1 MLEDIKFQSYC
12 WSLGTTSFRVK
23 DLNFKIERQLQ
34 ILKELWN
41 ENPEINWNGND
52 SIQEEYYNKML
63 QKEYIT
69 GEANNKPKDARQKT
83 SGLVQIGVIDD
94 NRHITEIGEKII
106 DIVEQ
111 ENFKSNNIFNINK
124 DSYLYLK
131 QLLKLQITDNGINV
145 KPFAVLLYFLSELGY
160 LSKDEFTYIL
170 PLCTSKEYTDIMLEN
185 IKLYRNNKKTIEEII
200 QDKMENMSNYKAAID
215 FIKEN
220 GVNSIE
226 EFYLID
232 MGRKGTKYVKP
243 MYKFYN
249 ELYEISQRNFDE
261 EALDTIIKFIKK
273 QTKKNSKVAKYW
285 KEYLRYSSK
294 MLTEE
299 YLEDIK
305 EIPLFNFKNKTEYT
319 IEFFKVMHTAKWK
332 ATLEDYADLNK
343 RYISLSDIV
352 IFEDDKIELDV
363 FPKYFFLNIS
373 KEIVNTEILDKDI
386 YNDFISTDIE
396 LNKIYECLNV
406 NVDEILHQIQADYPD
421 RVVNKD
427 SIKTFIEDEKLRRF
441 NELIDNKFNENQLV
455 QLFTYIEN
463 NDRNAIDEYVDWNSD
478 VPTIFEYILGITWY
492 RFSNRSGNI
501 LEYMKLSLDANL
513 LPKTHAAGGTADIVY
528 EYNKTNDYPEHKVL
542 LEATL
547 TESTSQRKSEME
559 PVSRHL
565 MREIQE
571 NDNDD
576 TYAVFVAN
584 ILQEEVLSDFRS
596 RKNYQFRGKNSV
608 KSGLKIISLSIGDI
622 IKLINIKIQYS
633 KLYKIFDEAY
643 KDTNINDLEWYEKL
657 VKNKINN
664 LDCTSNLLIFYV
676 FYAKIY

>member
-63 QKEYIT
+63 QKEFIT
-69 GEANNKPKDARQKT
+69 GEANNKSKDARQKT

-94 NRHITEIGEKII
+94 NRHISDIGQKIV
-106 DIVEQ
+106 DIVEK
-111 ENFKSNNIFNINK
+111 EDFKGDNIFNINK
-124 DSYLYLK
+124 DSYIYLK
-131 QLLKLQITDNGINV
+131 QLLKLQVTDNGINV
-145 KPFAVLLYFLSELGY
+145 KPFAVLLYFLAELKY

-170 PLCTSKEYTDIMLEN
+170 PLATNREYTDLMLEN
-185 IKLYRNNKKTIEEII
+185 IRIFRDNKKTIEDII
-200 QDKMENMSNYKAAID
+200 QDKMNNMLNYKSAIQ

-220 GVNSIE
+220 GIKDIE
-226 EFYLID
+226 EFSIID
-232 MGRKGTKYVKP
+232 MGRKGTKYVEP
-243 MYKFYN
+243 MYKFFN
-249 ELYEISQRNFDE
+249 NLYEISQREFDE
-261 EALDTIIKFIKK
+261 EALDTIMAFIKE

-285 KEYLRYSSK
+285 KDYLRYSPR

-299 YLEDIK
+299 YLEEIK
-305 EIPLFNFKNKTEYT
+305 EIPLFNFNDKKEYA

-343 RYISLSDIV
+343 RYISLADIV
-352 IFEDDKIELDV
+352 IFDDDKIELDV

-373 KEIVNTEILDKDI
+373 KEIVNTPILSKEE
-386 YNDFISTDIE
+386 YNNFILEDIE
-396 LNKIYECLNV
+396 FNKIYNCLDI
-406 NVDEILHQIQADYPD
+406 NVDDVIIQIQADYPD
-421 RVVNKD
+421 KVVSKD

-441 NELIDNKFNENQLV
+441 NELIDTKFSENQLIK
-455 QLFTYIEN
+455 LFNDIER
-463 NDRNAIDEYVDWNSD
+463 NDRNAINEYADWNSD
-478 VPTIFEYILGITWY
+478 IPTIFEYILGITWY

-528 EYNKTNDYPEHKVL
+528 EYNRNEEYPEHKVL

-547 TESTSQRKSEME
+547 TESTSQRKNEME

-571 NDNDD
+571 DDNDD

-608 KSGLKIISLSIGDI
+608 KTGLKIISLSIQDI
-622 IKLINIKIQYS
+622 IKLINVKVQYS
-633 KLYKIFDEAY
+633 KLYGIFETAY
-643 KDTNINDLEWYEKL
+643 KDTEINDLEWYEKL
-657 VKNKINN
+657 IKNKVNN
-664 LDCTSNLLIFYV
+664 L
-676 FYAKIY
+676 

>member
-12 WSLGTTSFRVK
+12 WSLGTTSFRVNN
-23 DLNFKIERQLQ
+23 LNFKIERQLQ

-41 ENPEINWNGND
+41 ENQNVRWNGNN

-63 QKEYIT
+63 QKNFIT

-111 ENFKSNNIFNINK
+111 ENFKSDNIFNINK

-160 LSKDEFTYIL
+160 LTKDEFTYIL
-170 PLCTSKEYTDIMLEN
+170 PLCTNREYIDIMLEN
-185 IKLYRNNKKTIEEII
+185 IKKYRNNQKTIEDII
-200 QDKMENMSNYKAAID
+200 QNKMENMSNYKAAID
-215 FIKEN
+215 FIKGN
-220 GVNSIE
+220 GVNSID
-226 EFYLID
+226 EFSIID
-232 MGRKGTKYVKP
+232 MGRKGTKYVEP
-243 MYKFYN
+243 MYNFF
-249 ELYEISQRNFDE
+249 EALYRISKKDFDE
-261 EALDTIIKFIKK
+261 EACDTIINFIKE

-285 KEYLRYSSK
+285 KDYLRYSSK

-373 KEIVNTEILDKDI
+373 KEIVNTEILDKDK
-386 YNDFISTDIE
+386 YNNFISTDIE

-406 NVDEILHQIQADYPD
+406 NVDEIIYQIQADYPD

-463 NDRNAIDEYVDWNSD
+463 NDRSAINEYVDWNSD

-547 TESTSQRKSEME
+547 TESTSQRKNEME

-608 KSGLKIISLSIGDI
+608 KSGLKIISLSIRDI

-657 VKNKINN
+657 LKNKINN
-664 LDCTSNLLIFYV
+664 L
-676 FYAKIY
+676 

>member
-63 QKEYIT
+63 QKEFIT
-69 GEANNKPKDARQKT
+69 GEANNKSKDARQKT

-94 NRHITEIGEKII
+94 NRHISDIGQKIV
-106 DIVEQ
+106 DIVEK
-111 ENFKSNNIFNINK
+111 EDFKGDNIFNINK
-124 DSYLYLK
+124 DSYIYLK
-131 QLLKLQITDNGINV
+131 QLLKLQVTDNGINV
-145 KPFAVLLYFLSELGY
+145 KPFAVLLYFLAELKY

-170 PLCTSKEYTDIMLEN
+170 PLATNREYTDLMLEN
-185 IKLYRNNKKTIEEII
+185 IRMFRDNNKTIEDII
-200 QDKMENMSNYKAAID
+200 QDKMNNMLNYKSAIQ

-220 GVNSIE
+220 GINDIE
-226 EFYLID
+226 EFYIID
-232 MGRKGTKYVKP
+232 MGRKGTKYVEP
-243 MYKFYN
+243 MYKFFN
-249 ELYEISQRNFDE
+249 DLYEISQREFDE
-261 EALDTIIKFIKK
+261 EALDTIMAFIKE

-285 KEYLRYSSK
+285 KDYFRYSPR

-299 YLEDIK
+299 YLEEIK
-305 EIPLFNFKNKTEYT
+305 EIPLFNFKDKKEYT
-319 IEFFKVMHTAKWK
+319 VEFFKVMHTAKWK

-352 IFEDDKIELDV
+352 IFDDDKIELDV
-363 FPKYFFLNIS
+363 FPKYFFLNIAR
-373 KEIVNTEILDKDI
+373 EIVNTPILSKEEYNNFILKDI
-386 YNDFISTDIE
+386 EF
-396 LNKIYECLNV
+396 NKIYNSLDI
-406 NVDEILHQIQADYPD
+406 NVDDVIIQIQADYPD
-421 RVVNKD
+421 KVVSKD

-441 NELIDNKFNENQLV
+441 NELIDTKFSEKQLIK
-455 QLFTYIEN
+455 LFNDIER
-463 NDRNAIDEYVDWNSD
+463 NDRNAINEYADWNSD
-478 VPTIFEYILGITWY
+478 IPTIFEYILGITWY

-528 EYNKTNDYPEHKVL
+528 EYNRNEEYPEHKVL

-547 TESTSQRKSEME
+547 TESTSQRKNEME

-608 KSGLKIISLSIGDI
+608 KTGLKIISLSIQDI
-622 IKLINIKIQYS
+622 IKLINVKVQYS
-633 KLYKIFDEAY
+633 KLYGIFETAY
-643 KDTNINDLEWYEKL
+643 KDTEVNDLEWYEKL
-657 VKNKINN
+657 IKNKVNN
-664 LDCTSNLLIFYV
+664 L
-676 FYAKIY
+676 

>member
-63 QKEYIT
+63 QKEFIT
-69 GEANNKPKDARQKT
+69 GEANNKSKDARQKT

-94 NRHITEIGEKII
+94 NRHISDIGQKIV
-106 DIVEQ
+106 DIVEK
-111 ENFKSNNIFNINK
+111 EDFKGDNIFNINK
-124 DSYLYLK
+124 DSYIYLK
-131 QLLKLQITDNGINV
+131 QLLKLQVTDNGINV
-145 KPFAVLLYFLSELGY
+145 KPFAVLLYFLAELKY
-160 LSKDEFTYIL
+160 LAKDEFTYIL
-170 PLCTSKEYTDIMLEN
+170 PLATNREYTDLMLEN
-185 IKLYRNNKKTIEEII
+185 IRMFRDNKKTIEDVI
-200 QDKMENMSNYKAAID
+200 QDKMNNMLNYKSAIQ

-220 GVNSIE
+220 GIKDIE
-226 EFYLID
+226 EFSIID
-232 MGRKGTKYVKP
+232 MGRKGTKYVEP
-243 MYKFYN
+243 MYKFFN
-249 ELYEISQRNFDE
+249 NLYEISQREFDE
-261 EALDTIIKFIKK
+261 EALDTIMAFIKE

-285 KEYLRYSSK
+285 KDYLRYSPR

-299 YLEDIK
+299 YLEEIK
-305 EIPLFNFKNKTEYT
+305 EIPLFNFNDKKEYA

-352 IFEDDKIELDV
+352 IFDDDKIELDV

-373 KEIVNTEILDKDI
+373 KEIVNTPILSKEE
-386 YNDFISTDIE
+386 YNNFILEDIE
-396 LNKIYECLNV
+396 FNKIYNCLDI
-406 NVDEILHQIQADYPD
+406 NVDDVIIQIQADYPD
-421 RVVNKD
+421 KVVSKD

-441 NELIDNKFNENQLV
+441 NELIDTKFSENQLIK
-455 QLFTYIEN
+455 LFNDIER
-463 NDRNAIDEYVDWNSD
+463 NDRNAINEYADWNSD
-478 VPTIFEYILGITWY
+478 IPTIFEYILGITWY
-492 RFSNRSGNI
+492 RFSNRRGNI
-501 LEYMKLSLDANL
+501 LEYMKLSLAANL

-528 EYNKTNDYPEHKVL
+528 EYNRNEEYPEHKVL

-547 TESTSQRKSEME
+547 TESTSQRKNEME

-608 KSGLKIISLSIGDI
+608 KTGLKIISLSIQDI
-622 IKLINIKIQYS
+622 IKLINVKVQYS
-633 KLYKIFDEAY
+633 KLYGIFETAY
-643 KDTNINDLEWYEKL
+643 KDTEINDLEWYEKL
-657 VKNKINN
+657 IKNKVNN
-664 LDCTSNLLIFYV
+664 L
-676 FYAKIY
+676 

>member
-34 ILKELWN
+34 ILKELWD

-52 SIQEEYYNKML
+52 VIQEEYYNKMIE
-63 QKEYIT
+63 KGFIT
-69 GEANNKPKDARQKT
+69 GEANNKAKDARQKT

-94 NRHITEIGEKII
+94 NRRISKIGQKIV

-111 ENFKSNNIFNINK
+111 DDFKGDNIFNINK
-124 DSYLYLK
+124 DSYIYLK
-131 QLLKLQITDNGINV
+131 QLLKLQVTDNGINV
-145 KPFAVLLYFLSELGY
+145 KPFVVLLYFLAELKY

-170 PLCTSKEYTDIMLEN
+170 PLATNQEYTELMLEN
-185 IKLYRNNKKTIEEII
+185 IKILRESKKTIEEII
-200 QDKMENMSNYKAAID
+200 QSKMWNMLNYKSAIK

-220 GVNSIE
+220 GINNIE
-226 EFYLID
+226 EFSVID
-232 MGRKGTKYVKP
+232 MGRKGTKYIEP
-243 MYKFYN
+243 MYKFFN
-249 ELYEISQRNFDE
+249 DLYEISQREFDE
-261 EALDTIIKFIKK
+261 QALDTIIAFVKE

-285 KEYLRYSSK
+285 KKYLKYSPR

-299 YLEDIK
+299 YLEEIR
-305 EIPLFNFKNKTEYT
+305 EIPIFNFKDKKEYA

-352 IFEDDKIELDV
+352 IFDDNIIELDI

-373 KEIVNTEILDKDI
+373 KEIVNTPILSKEE
-386 YNDFISTDIE
+386 YNNFILEDIE
-396 LNKIYECLNV
+396 FNKIYGCLDI
-406 NVDEILHQIQADYPD
+406 NVDDVIVQIQADYPD
-421 RVVNKD
+421 RVVSRN

-441 NELIDNKFNENQLV
+441 NELIDSKFRENQLIE
-455 QLFTYIEN
+455 LFKDIER
-463 NDRNAIDEYVDWNSD
+463 NDRNAINEYADWNSD
-478 VPTIFEYILGITWY
+478 IPTIFEYILGITWY

-513 LPKTHAAGGTADIVY
+513 LPKTHAAGGSADIVY
-528 EYNKTNDYPEHKVL
+528 EYSKASEYPEHKVL

-547 TESTSQRKSEME
+547 TESTSQRKNEME

-571 NDNDD
+571 NDNDS

-596 RKNYQFRGKNSV
+596 RKKYQFRGKESV
-608 KSGLKIISLSIGDI
+608 KTGLKIISLSIQDI
-622 IKLINIKIQYS
+622 IKLINVKVQYS
-633 KLYKIFDEAY
+633 KLYEIFEVAY
-643 KDTNINDLEWYEKL
+643 KDTEINDLEWYEKMI
-657 VKNKINN
+657 KNKVNN
-664 LDCTSNLLIFYV
+664 L
-676 FYAKIY
+676 

>member
-12 WSLGTTSFRVK
+12 WSLGTTSFRVNN
-23 DLNFKIERQLQ
+23 LNFKIERQLQ

-41 ENPEINWNGND
+41 ENPNVRWNGNN

-63 QKEYIT
+63 QKNFIT

-111 ENFKSNNIFNINK
+111 ENFKSDNIFNINK

-160 LSKDEFTYIL
+160 LTKDEFTYIL
-170 PLCTSKEYTDIMLEN
+170 PLCTNREYIDIMLEN
-185 IKLYRNNKKTIEEII
+185 IKKYRNNQKTIEDII
-200 QDKMENMSNYKAAID
+200 QNKMENMSNYKAAID
-215 FIKEN
+215 FIKGN
-220 GVNSIE
+220 GVNSID
-226 EFYLID
+226 EFSIID
-232 MGRKGTKYVKP
+232 MGRKGTKYVEP
-243 MYKFYN
+243 MYNFF
-249 ELYEISQRNFDE
+249 EALYRISKKDFDE
-261 EALDTIIKFIKK
+261 EACDTIINFIKE

-285 KEYLRYSSK
+285 KDYLRYSSK

-373 KEIVNTEILDKDI
+373 KEIVNTEILDKDK
-386 YNDFISTDIE
+386 YNNFISTDIE

-406 NVDEILHQIQADYPD
+406 NVDEIIYQIQADYPD

-463 NDRNAIDEYVDWNSD
+463 NDRSAINEYVDWNSD

-547 TESTSQRKSEME
+547 TESTSQRKNEME

-596 RKNYQFRGKNSV
+596 RKNYQFRGKTSV
-608 KSGLKIISLSIGDI
+608 KSGLKIISLSIRDI

-664 LDCTSNLLIFYV
+664 L
-676 FYAKIY
+676 

>member
-12 WSLGTTSFRVK
+12 WSLGTTSFRVNN
-23 DLNFKIERQLQ
+23 LNFKIERQLQ

-41 ENPEINWNGND
+41 ENPNVKWNGNN

-63 QKEYIT
+63 QKNFIT

-106 DIVEQ
+106 DIVEK
-111 ENFKSNNIFNINK
+111 ENFKSDNIFNINK

-160 LSKDEFTYIL
+160 LTKDEFTYIL
-170 PLCTSKEYTDIMLEN
+170 PLCTNREYIDIMLEN
-185 IKLYRNNKKTIEEII
+185 IKMYRNNKKTIEDII
-200 QDKMENMSNYKAAID
+200 QDKMENMSNYKAAIE

-220 GVNSIE
+220 GINSIE
-226 EFYLID
+226 EYYLID

-249 ELYEISQRNFDE
+249 ELYEISQKNFDE

-373 KEIVNTEILDKDI
+373 KEIVNTEILDKDE
-386 YNDFISTDIE
+386 YNNFISTDIE

-547 TESTSQRKSEME
+547 TESTSQRKNEME

-571 NDNDD
+571 NDNNN

-596 RKNYQFRGKNSV
+596 RKNYQFRGKTSV
-608 KSGLKIISLSIGDI
+608 KSGLKIISLSIRDI

-664 LDCTSNLLIFYV
+664 L
-676 FYAKIY
+676 

>member
-41 ENPEINWNGND
+41 ENQNVRWNGNN

-63 QKEYIT
+63 QKNFIT

-111 ENFKSNNIFNINK
+111 ENFKSDNIFNINK

-160 LSKDEFTYIL
+160 LTKDEFTYIL
-170 PLCTSKEYTDIMLEN
+170 PLCTNREYIDIMLEN
-185 IKLYRNNKKTIEEII
+185 IKKYRNNQKTIEDII
-200 QDKMENMSNYKAAID
+200 QNKMENMSNYKAAID
-215 FIKEN
+215 FIKGN
-220 GVNSIE
+220 GVNSID
-226 EFYLID
+226 EFSIID
-232 MGRKGTKYVKP
+232 MGRKGTKYVEP
-243 MYKFYN
+243 MYNFF
-249 ELYEISQRNFDE
+249 EALYRISKKDFDE
-261 EALDTIIKFIKK
+261 EACDTIINFIKE

-285 KEYLRYSSK
+285 KDYLRYSSK

-373 KEIVNTEILDKDI
+373 KEIVNTEILDKDK
-386 YNDFISTDIE
+386 YNNFISTDIE

-406 NVDEILHQIQADYPD
+406 NVDEIIYQIQADYPD

-547 TESTSQRKSEME
+547 TESTSQRKNEME

-596 RKNYQFRGKNSV
+596 RKNYQFRGKTSV
-608 KSGLKIISLSIGDI
+608 KSGLKIISLSIRDI

-657 VKNKINN
+657 LKNKINN
-664 LDCTSNLLIFYV
+664 L
-676 FYAKIY
+676 

>member
-34 ILKELWN
+34 ILKELWD
-41 ENPEINWNGND
+41 ENPEINWNGNN

-63 QKEYIT
+63 QKEFIT

-106 DIVEQ
+106 DIVEK

-170 PLCTSKEYTDIMLEN
+170 PLCTSREYTDIMLEN

-261 EALDTIIKFIKK
+261 DALDTIIKFIKK

-373 KEIVNTEILDKDI
+373 KEIVNTEILDKDM

-406 NVDEILHQIQADYPD
+406 NVDEILHQIQVDYPD

-664 LDCTSNLLIFYV
+664 L
-676 FYAKIY
+676 

>member
-12 WSLGTTSFRVK
+12 WSLGTTSFRVNN
-23 DLNFKIERQLQ
+23 LNFKIERQLQ

-41 ENPEINWNGND
+41 ENQNVRWNGNN

-63 QKEYIT
+63 QKNFIT

-111 ENFKSNNIFNINK
+111 ENFKSDNIFNINK

-160 LSKDEFTYIL
+160 LTKDEFTYIL
-170 PLCTSKEYTDIMLEN
+170 PLCTNREYIDIMLEN
-185 IKLYRNNKKTIEEII
+185 IKKYRNNQKTIEDII
-200 QDKMENMSNYKAAID
+200 QNKMENMSNYKAAID
-215 FIKEN
+215 FIKGN
-220 GVNSIE
+220 GVNSID
-226 EFYLID
+226 EFSIID
-232 MGRKGTKYVKP
+232 MGRKGTKYVEP
-243 MYKFYN
+243 MYNFF
-249 ELYEISQRNFDE
+249 EALYRISKKDFDE
-261 EALDTIIKFIKK
+261 EACDTIINFIKE

-285 KEYLRYSSK
+285 KDYLRYSSK

-373 KEIVNTEILDKDI
+373 KEIVNTEILDKDK
-386 YNDFISTDIE
+386 YNNFISTDIE

-406 NVDEILHQIQADYPD
+406 NVDEIIYQIQADYPD

-463 NDRNAIDEYVDWNSD
+463 NDRSAINEYVDWNSD

-528 EYNKTNDYPEHKVL
+528 EYNKTNNYPEHKVL

-547 TESTSQRKSEME
+547 TESTSQRKNEME

-608 KSGLKIISLSIGDI
+608 KSGLKIISLSIRDI

-657 VKNKINN
+657 LKNKINN
-664 LDCTSNLLIFYV
+664 L
-676 FYAKIY
+676 

>member
-12 WSLGTTSFRVK
+12 WSLGTTSFRVNN
-23 DLNFKIERQLQ
+23 LNFKIERQLQ

-41 ENPEINWNGND
+41 ENPNVRWNGNN

-63 QKEYIT
+63 QKNFIT

-111 ENFKSNNIFNINK
+111 ENFKSDNIFNINK

-160 LSKDEFTYIL
+160 LTKDEFTYIL
-170 PLCTSKEYTDIMLEN
+170 PLCTNREYIDIMLEN
-185 IKLYRNNKKTIEEII
+185 IKKYRNNQKTIEDII
-200 QDKMENMSNYKAAID
+200 QNKMENMSNYKAAID
-215 FIKEN
+215 FIKGN
-220 GVNSIE
+220 GVNSID
-226 EFYLID
+226 EFSIID
-232 MGRKGTKYVKP
+232 MGRKGTKYVEP
-243 MYKFYN
+243 MYNFF
-249 ELYEISQRNFDE
+249 EALYRISKKDFDE
-261 EALDTIIKFIKK
+261 EACDTIINFIKE

-285 KEYLRYSSK
+285 KDYLRYSSK

-299 YLEDIK
+299 YLEEIK

-373 KEIVNTEILDKDI
+373 KEIVNTEILDKDK
-386 YNDFISTDIE
+386 YNNFISTDIE

-406 NVDEILHQIQADYPD
+406 NVDEIIYQIQADYPD

-463 NDRNAIDEYVDWNSD
+463 NDRSAINEYVDWNSD

-547 TESTSQRKSEME
+547 TESTSQRKNEME

-608 KSGLKIISLSIGDI
+608 KSGLKIISLSIRDI

-657 VKNKINN
+657 LKNKINN
-664 LDCTSNLLIFYV
+664 L
-676 FYAKIY
+676 

>member
-41 ENPEINWNGND
+41 ENQNVRWNGNN

-63 QKEYIT
+63 QKNFIT

-111 ENFKSNNIFNINK
+111 ENFKSDNIFNINK

-131 QLLKLQITDNGINV
+131 QLLKLQITDNGINI

-160 LSKDEFTYIL
+160 LTKDEFTYIL
-170 PLCTSKEYTDIMLEN
+170 PLCTNREYIDIMLEN
-185 IKLYRNNKKTIEEII
+185 IKKYRNNQKTIEDII
-200 QDKMENMSNYKAAID
+200 QNKMENMSNYKAAID

-220 GVNSIE
+220 GVNSID
-226 EFYLID
+226 EFSIID
-232 MGRKGTKYVKP
+232 MGRKGTKYVEP
-243 MYKFYN
+243 MYNFF
-249 ELYEISQRNFDE
+249 EALYRISKKDFDE
-261 EALDTIIKFIKK
+261 EALDTIINFIKE

-285 KEYLRYSSK
+285 KDYLRYSSK

-373 KEIVNTEILDKDI
+373 KEIVNTEILDKDK
-386 YNDFISTDIE
+386 YNNFISTDIE

-406 NVDEILHQIQADYPD
+406 NVDEIIYQIQADYPD

-463 NDRNAIDEYVDWNSD
+463 NDRSAINEYVDWNSD

-547 TESTSQRKSEME
+547 TESTSQRKNEME

-596 RKNYQFRGKNSV
+596 RKNYQFRGKTSV
-608 KSGLKIISLSIGDI
+608 KSGLKIISLSIRDI

-664 LDCTSNLLIFYV
+664 L
-676 FYAKIY
+676 

>member
-12 WSLGTTSFRVK
+12 WSLGTTSFRVNN
-23 DLNFKIERQLQ
+23 LNFKIERQLQ

-41 ENPEINWNGND
+41 ENPNVRWNGNN

-63 QKEYIT
+63 QKNFIT

-111 ENFKSNNIFNINK
+111 ENFKSDNIFNINK

-160 LSKDEFTYIL
+160 LTKDEFTYIL
-170 PLCTSKEYTDIMLEN
+170 PLCTNREYIDIMLEN
-185 IKLYRNNKKTIEEII
+185 IKKYRNNQKTIEDII
-200 QDKMENMSNYKAAID
+200 QNKMENMSNYKAAID
-215 FIKEN
+215 FIKGN
-220 GVNSIE
+220 GVNSID
-226 EFYLID
+226 EFSIID
-232 MGRKGTKYVKP
+232 MGRKGTKYVEP
-243 MYKFYN
+243 MYNFF
-249 ELYEISQRNFDE
+249 EALYRISKKDFDE
-261 EALDTIIKFIKK
+261 EACDTIINFIKE

-285 KEYLRYSSK
+285 KDYLRYSSK

-373 KEIVNTEILDKDI
+373 KEIVNTEILDKDK
-386 YNDFISTDIE
+386 YNNFISTDIE

-406 NVDEILHQIQADYPD
+406 NVDEIIYQIQADYPD

-463 NDRNAIDEYVDWNSD
+463 NDRSAINEYVDWNSD

-547 TESTSQRKSEME
+547 TESTSQRKNEME

-571 NDNDD
+571 NDNND

-608 KSGLKIISLSIGDI
+608 KSGLKIISLSIRDI

-657 VKNKINN
+657 LKNKINN
-664 LDCTSNLLIFYV
+664 L
-676 FYAKIY
+676 

>member
-1 MLEDIKFQSYC
+1 MLENIKFQSYC

-34 ILKELWN
+34 ILKELWD

-52 SIQEEYYNKML
+52 VIQEEYYNKMIE
-63 QKEYIT
+63 KGFIT
-69 GEANNKPKDARQKT
+69 GEANNKAKDARQKT
-83 SGLVQIGVIDD
+83 SGIVQIGVIDD
-94 NRHITEIGEKII
+94 NRRISKIGQKIV

-111 ENFKSNNIFNINK
+111 DNFKGDNIFNINK
-124 DSYLYLK
+124 DSYIYLK

-145 KPFAVLLYFLSELGY
+145 KPFAVLLYFLAELKY

-170 PLCTSKEYTDIMLEN
+170 PLATNQEYTELMLEN
-185 IKLYRNNKKTIEEII
+185 IKMLRDSKKTIEEII
-200 QDKMENMSNYKAAID
+200 QRKMWNMLNYKSAIK

-220 GVNSIE
+220 GINNIE
-226 EFYLID
+226 EFSVID
-232 MGRKGTKYVKP
+232 MGRKGTKYIEP
-243 MYKFYN
+243 MYKFFN
-249 ELYEISQRNFDE
+249 DLYEISQREFDE
-261 EALDTIIKFIKK
+261 QALDTIIAFVKE

-285 KEYLRYSSK
+285 KKYLKYSPR

-299 YLEDIK
+299 YLEEIR
-305 EIPLFNFKNKTEYT
+305 EIPLFNFKDKKEYA

-352 IFEDDKIELDV
+352 IFDDDKIELDV

-373 KEIVNTEILDKDI
+373 KEIVNTPILSKEE
-386 YNDFISTDIE
+386 YNNFILEDIE
-396 LNKIYECLNV
+396 FNKIYNCLDI
-406 NVDEILHQIQADYPD
+406 NVDDVIIQIQADYPD
-421 RVVNKD
+421 KVVSKD

-441 NELIDNKFNENQLV
+441 NELIDTKFSENQLIK
-455 QLFTYIEN
+455 LFNDIER
-463 NDRNAIDEYVDWNSD
+463 NDRNAINEYADWNSD
-478 VPTIFEYILGITWY
+478 IPTIFEYILGITWY

-528 EYNKTNDYPEHKVL
+528 EYNRNEEYPEHKVL

-547 TESTSQRKSEME
+547 TESTSQRKNEME

-596 RKNYQFRGKNSV
+596 RKNYQFRSKNSV
-608 KSGLKIISLSIGDI
+608 KTGLKIISLSIQDI
-622 IKLINIKIQYS
+622 IKLINVKVQYS
-633 KLYKIFDEAY
+633 KLYGIFETAY
-643 KDTNINDLEWYEKL
+643 KDTEINDLEWYEKL
-657 VKNKINN
+657 IKNKVNN
-664 LDCTSNLLIFYV
+664 L
-676 FYAKIY
+676 

>member
-41 ENPEINWNGND
+41 ENQNVRWNGNN

-63 QKEYIT
+63 QKNFIT

-111 ENFKSNNIFNINK
+111 ENFKSDNIFNINK

-160 LSKDEFTYIL
+160 LTKDEFTYIL
-170 PLCTSKEYTDIMLEN
+170 PLCTNREYIDIMLEN
-185 IKLYRNNKKTIEEII
+185 IKKYRNNQKTIEDII
-200 QDKMENMSNYKAAID
+200 QNKMENMSNYKAAID

-220 GVNSIE
+220 GVNSID
-226 EFYLID
+226 EFSIID
-232 MGRKGTKYVKP
+232 MGRKGTKYVEP
-243 MYKFYN
+243 MYNFF
-249 ELYEISQRNFDE
+249 EALYRISKKDFDE
-261 EALDTIIKFIKK
+261 EACDTIINFIKE

-285 KEYLRYSSK
+285 KDYLRYSSK

-373 KEIVNTEILDKDI
+373 KEIVNTEILDKDK

-396 LNKIYECLNV
+396 LNKIYKCLNV

-463 NDRNAIDEYVDWNSD
+463 NDRSAINEYVDWNSD

-492 RFSNRSGNI
+492 RLSNRSGNI

-528 EYNKTNDYPEHKVL
+528 EYNKTNNYPEHKVL

-547 TESTSQRKSEME
+547 TESTSQRKNEME

-608 KSGLKIISLSIGDI
+608 KSGLKIISLSIRDI

-664 LDCTSNLLIFYV
+664 L
-676 FYAKIY
+676 

>member
-12 WSLGTTSFRVK
+12 WSLGTTSFRVNN
-23 DLNFKIERQLQ
+23 LNFKIERQLQ

-41 ENPEINWNGND
+41 ENPNVKWNGNN

-63 QKEYIT
+63 QKNFIT

-106 DIVEQ
+106 DIVEK
-111 ENFKSNNIFNINK
+111 ENFKSDNIFNINK

-160 LSKDEFTYIL
+160 LTKDEFTYIL
-170 PLCTSKEYTDIMLEN
+170 PLCTNREYIDIMLEN
-185 IKLYRNNKKTIEEII
+185 IKMYRNNKKTIEDII
-200 QDKMENMSNYKAAID
+200 QDKMENMSNYKAAIE

-220 GVNSIE
+220 GINSIE

-249 ELYEISQRNFDE
+249 ELYEISQKNFDE

-373 KEIVNTEILDKDI
+373 KEIVNTEILDKDE
-386 YNDFISTDIE
+386 YNNFISTDIE

-547 TESTSQRKSEME
+547 TESTSQRKNEME

-571 NDNDD
+571 NDNNN

-596 RKNYQFRGKNSV
+596 RKNYQFRGKTSV
-608 KSGLKIISLSIGDI
+608 KSGLKIISLSIRDI

-664 LDCTSNLLIFYV
+664 L
-676 FYAKIY
+676 

>member
-41 ENPEINWNGND
+41 ENQNVRWNGNN

-63 QKEYIT
+63 QKNFIT

-111 ENFKSNNIFNINK
+111 ENFKSDNIFNINK

-131 QLLKLQITDNGINV
+131 QLLKLQITDNGINI

-160 LSKDEFTYIL
+160 LTKDEFTYIL
-170 PLCTSKEYTDIMLEN
+170 PLCTNREYIDIMLEN
-185 IKLYRNNKKTIEEII
+185 IKKYRNNQKTIEDII
-200 QDKMENMSNYKAAID
+200 QNKMENMSNYKAAID
-215 FIKEN
+215 FIKGN
-220 GVNSIE
+220 GVNSID
-226 EFYLID
+226 EFSIID
-232 MGRKGTKYVKP
+232 MGRKGTKYVEP
-243 MYKFYN
+243 MYNFF
-249 ELYEISQRNFDE
+249 EALYRISKKDFDE
-261 EALDTIIKFIKK
+261 EACDTIINFIKE

-285 KEYLRYSSK
+285 KDYLRYSSK

-373 KEIVNTEILDKDI
+373 KEIVNTEILDKDK
-386 YNDFISTDIE
+386 YNNFISTDIE

-406 NVDEILHQIQADYPD
+406 NVDEIIYQIQADYPD

-463 NDRNAIDEYVDWNSD
+463 NDRSAINEYVDWNSD

-547 TESTSQRKSEME
+547 TESTSQRKNEME

-608 KSGLKIISLSIGDI
+608 KSGLKIISLSIRDI

-664 LDCTSNLLIFYV
+664 L
-676 FYAKIY
+676 

>member
-41 ENPEINWNGND
+41 ENPNASWNGNNI
-52 SIQEEYYNKML
+52 IQEKYYNKML
-63 QKEYIT
+63 QKNFIT
-69 GEANNKPKDARQKT
+69 GEANNKSQDARQKT

-94 NRHITEIGEKII
+94 SRHITEIGKKII
-106 DIVEQ
+106 DIVEK
-111 ENFKSNNIFNINK
+111 EDFESDNIFNINK

-131 QLLKLQITDNGINV
+131 QLLKLQITENGISV
-145 KPFAVLLYFLSELGY
+145 KPFTVLLYLLSELGY

-170 PLCTSKEYTDIMLEN
+170 PLCTNTEYIDIMLEN
-185 IKLYRNNKKTIEEII
+185 IKMHRNNEKTVDDII
-200 QDKMENMSNYKAAID
+200 QNKLENMANYKAAINY
-215 FIKEN
+215 IKEN
-220 GVNSIE
+220 GINSIE
-226 EFYLID
+226 EFYIID

-273 QTKKNSKVAKYW
+273 QTKRNSKVAKYW
-285 KEYLRYSSK
+285 KEYLKYSSK
-294 MLTEE
+294 ILTEE
-299 YLEDIK
+299 YIEDIK
-305 EIPLFNFKNKTEYT
+305 EIPLFNFKDKKEYT

-352 IFEDDKIELDV
+352 IFEDDKIELDI
-363 FPKYFFLNIS
+363 FPKYFFLNIA
-373 KEIVNTEILDKDI
+373 KELVHTEILSKDR
-386 YNDFISTDIE
+386 YDNFISVDLD
-396 LNKIYECLNV
+396 LNEIYKCLNV
-406 NVDEILHQIQADYPD
+406 NVEEIVHQIQADYPD
-421 RVVNKD
+421 RVVNKN

-441 NELIDNKFNENQLV
+441 NELIDNKFNETQLV

-463 NDRNAIDEYVDWNSD
+463 NNREDINEYIDCNSD
-478 VPTIFEYILGITWY
+478 IPTIFEYLLGITWY

-501 LEYMKLSLDANL
+501 LAYMKLSLDANL
-513 LPKTHAAGGTADIVY
+513 LPKTHAAGGMADIVY
-528 EYNKTNDYPEHKVL
+528 EYNETENYPEHRVL

-571 NDNDD
+571 NDNDN

-608 KSGLKIISLSIGDI
+608 KSGLKIISLSIRDI

-633 KLYKIFDEAY
+633 ELYKIFDKAY
-643 KDTNINDLEWYEKL
+643 KDTNINDLEWYEML
-657 VKNKINN
+657 IKNKINN
-664 LDCTSNLLIFYV
+664 L
-676 FYAKIY
+676 

>member
-1 MLEDIKFQSYC
+1 
-12 WSLGTTSFRVK
+12 
-23 DLNFKIERQLQ
+23 
-34 ILKELWN
+34 
-41 ENPEINWNGND
+41 
-52 SIQEEYYNKML
+52 
-63 QKEYIT
+63 
-69 GEANNKPKDARQKT
+69 
-83 SGLVQIGVIDD
+83 
-94 NRHITEIGEKII
+94 
-106 DIVEQ
+106 
-111 ENFKSNNIFNINK
+111 
-124 DSYLYLK
+124 
-131 QLLKLQITDNGINV
+131 
-145 KPFAVLLYFLSELGY
+145 
-160 LSKDEFTYIL
+160 
-170 PLCTSKEYTDIMLEN
+170 
-185 IKLYRNNKKTIEEII
+185 
-200 QDKMENMSNYKAAID
+200 MENMSNYKAAID
-215 FIKEN
+215 FIKGN
-220 GVNSIE
+220 GVNSID
-226 EFYLID
+226 EFSIID
-232 MGRKGTKYVKP
+232 MGRKGTKYVEP
-243 MYKFYN
+243 MYNFF
-249 ELYEISQRNFDE
+249 EALYRISKKDFDE
-261 EALDTIIKFIKK
+261 EACDTIINFIKE

-285 KEYLRYSSK
+285 KDYLRYSSK

-373 KEIVNTEILDKDI
+373 KEIVNTEILDKDK
-386 YNDFISTDIE
+386 YNNFISTDIE

-406 NVDEILHQIQADYPD
+406 NVDEIIYQIQADYPD

-463 NDRNAIDEYVDWNSD
+463 NDRSAINEYVDWNSD

-547 TESTSQRKSEME
+547 TESTSQRKNEME

-608 KSGLKIISLSIGDI
+608 KSGLKIISLSIRDI

-657 VKNKINN
+657 LKNKINN
-664 LDCTSNLLIFYV
+664 L
-676 FYAKIY
+676 

>member
-41 ENPEINWNGND
+41 ENQNVRWNGNN

-63 QKEYIT
+63 QKNFIT

-111 ENFKSNNIFNINK
+111 ENFKSDNIFNINK

-160 LSKDEFTYIL
+160 LTKDEFTYIL
-170 PLCTSKEYTDIMLEN
+170 PLCTNREYIDIMLEN
-185 IKLYRNNKKTIEEII
+185 IKKYRNNQKTIEDII
-200 QDKMENMSNYKAAID
+200 QNKMENMSNYKAAID

-220 GVNSIE
+220 GVNSID
-226 EFYLID
+226 EFSIID
-232 MGRKGTKYVKP
+232 MGRKGTKYVEP
-243 MYKFYN
+243 MYNFF
-249 ELYEISQRNFDE
+249 EALYRISKKDFDE
-261 EALDTIIKFIKK
+261 EACDTIINFIKE

-285 KEYLRYSSK
+285 KDYLRYSSK

-373 KEIVNTEILDKDI
+373 KEIVNTEILDKDK
-386 YNDFISTDIE
+386 YNNFISTDIE

-406 NVDEILHQIQADYPD
+406 NVDEIIYQIQADYPD

-463 NDRNAIDEYVDWNSD
+463 NDRSAINEYVDWNSD

-528 EYNKTNDYPEHKVL
+528 EYNKTNNYPEHKVL

-547 TESTSQRKSEME
+547 TESTSQRKNEME

-608 KSGLKIISLSIGDI
+608 KSGLKIISLSIRDI

-657 VKNKINN
+657 LKNKINN
-664 LDCTSNLLIFYV
+664 L
-676 FYAKIY
+676 

>member
-12 WSLGTTSFRVK
+12 WSLGTTSFRVNN
-23 DLNFKIERQLQ
+23 LNFKIERQLQ

-41 ENPEINWNGND
+41 ENPNVRWNGNN

-63 QKEYIT
+63 QKNFIT

-111 ENFKSNNIFNINK
+111 ENFKSDNIFNINK

-160 LSKDEFTYIL
+160 LTKDEFTYIL
-170 PLCTSKEYTDIMLEN
+170 PLCTNREYIDIMLEN
-185 IKLYRNNKKTIEEII
+185 IKKYRNNQKTIEDII
-200 QDKMENMSNYKAAID
+200 QNKMENMSNYKAAID
-215 FIKEN
+215 FIKGN
-220 GVNSIE
+220 GVNSID
-226 EFYLID
+226 EFSIID
-232 MGRKGTKYVKP
+232 MGRKGTKYVEP
-243 MYKFYN
+243 MYNFF
-249 ELYEISQRNFDE
+249 EALYRISKKDFDE
-261 EALDTIIKFIKK
+261 EACDTIINFIKE

-285 KEYLRYSSK
+285 KDYLRYSSK

-373 KEIVNTEILDKDI
+373 KEIVNTEILDKDK
-386 YNDFISTDIE
+386 YNNFISTDIE

-406 NVDEILHQIQADYPD
+406 NVDEIIYQIQADYPD

-463 NDRNAIDEYVDWNSD
+463 NDRSAINEYVDWNSD

-547 TESTSQRKSEME
+547 TESTSQRKNEME

-596 RKNYQFRGKNSV
+596 RKNYQFRGKTSV
-608 KSGLKIISLSIGDI
+608 KSGLKIISLSIRDI

-657 VKNKINN
+657 LKNKINN
-664 LDCTSNLLIFYV
+664 L
-676 FYAKIY
+676 

>member
-34 ILKELWN
+34 ILKELWD
-41 ENPEINWNGND
+41 ENPEINWNGNV

-63 QKEYIT
+63 QKEFIT
-69 GEANNKPKDARQKT
+69 GEANNKSKDARQKT

-94 NRHITEIGEKII
+94 NRHISDIGQKIVDIIEKE
-106 DIVEQ
+106 D
-111 ENFKSNNIFNINK
+111 FKGDNIFNINK
-124 DSYLYLK
+124 DSYIYLK
-131 QLLKLQITDNGINV
+131 QLLKLQVTDNGINV
-145 KPFAVLLYFLSELGY
+145 KPFAVLLYFLAELKY

-170 PLCTSKEYTDIMLEN
+170 PLATNREYTDLMLEN
-185 IKLYRNNKKTIEEII
+185 IRVLRDNKKTIEDII
-200 QDKMENMSNYKAAID
+200 QDKMNNMLNYKSAIQ

-220 GVNSIE
+220 GINDIEKFSI
-226 EFYLID
+226 ID
-232 MGRKGTKYVKP
+232 MSRKGTKYVEP
-243 MYKFYN
+243 MYKFFN
-249 ELYEISQRNFDE
+249 DLYEISQREFDE
-261 EALDTIIKFIKK
+261 EALDTIMAFIKE

-285 KEYLRYSSK
+285 KDYLRYSPR

-299 YLEDIK
+299 YLEEIK
-305 EIPLFNFKNKTEYT
+305 EISLFNFKDKKEYAV
-319 IEFFKVMHTAKWK
+319 EFFKVMHTAKWK

-352 IFEDDKIELDV
+352 IFDDDKIELDV

-373 KEIVNTEILDKDI
+373 KEIVNTPILSKEEYNNFILKDI
-386 YNDFISTDIE
+386 EF
-396 LNKIYECLNV
+396 NKIYNCLDI
-406 NVDEILHQIQADYPD
+406 NVDDVIIQIQTDYPD
-421 RVVNKD
+421 KVVSKD

-441 NELIDNKFNENQLV
+441 NELIDTKFSENQLIK
-455 QLFTYIEN
+455 LFNDIER
-463 NDRNAIDEYVDWNSD
+463 NDRNAINEYADWNSD
-478 VPTIFEYILGITWY
+478 IPTIFEYILGITWY

-528 EYNKTNDYPEHKVL
+528 EYNRNDEYPEHKVL

-547 TESTSQRKSEME
+547 TESTSQRKNEME

-571 NDNDD
+571 NDNDN

-596 RKNYQFRGKNSV
+596 RKNYQFRGKSSV
-608 KSGLKIISLSIGDI
+608 KTGLKIISLSIQDI
-622 IKLINIKIQYS
+622 IRLINVKVQYS
-633 KLYKIFDEAY
+633 KLYEIFENAY
-643 KDTNINDLEWYEKL
+643 KDTEINDLEWYEK
-657 VKNKINN
+657 VIKNKVNK
-664 LDCTSNLLIFYV
+664 L
-676 FYAKIY
+676 

>member
-41 ENPEINWNGND
+41 ENQNVRWNGNN

-63 QKEYIT
+63 QKNFIT

-111 ENFKSNNIFNINK
+111 ENFKSDNIFNINK

-131 QLLKLQITDNGINV
+131 QLLKLQITDNGINI

-160 LSKDEFTYIL
+160 LTKDEFTYIL
-170 PLCTSKEYTDIMLEN
+170 PLCTNREYIDIMLEN
-185 IKLYRNNKKTIEEII
+185 IKKYRNNQKTIEDII
-200 QDKMENMSNYKAAID
+200 QNKMENMSNYKAAID
-215 FIKEN
+215 FIKGN
-220 GVNSIE
+220 GVNSID
-226 EFYLID
+226 EFSIID
-232 MGRKGTKYVKP
+232 MGRKGTKYVEP
-243 MYKFYN
+243 MYNFF
-249 ELYEISQRNFDE
+249 EALYRISKKDFDE
-261 EALDTIIKFIKK
+261 EALDTIINFIKE

-285 KEYLRYSSK
+285 KDYLRYSSK

-373 KEIVNTEILDKDI
+373 KEIVNTEILDKDK
-386 YNDFISTDIE
+386 YNNFISTDIE

-406 NVDEILHQIQADYPD
+406 NVDEIIYQIQADYPD

-463 NDRNAIDEYVDWNSD
+463 NDRSAINEYVDWNSD

-492 RFSNRSGNI
+492 RLSNRSGNI

-528 EYNKTNDYPEHKVL
+528 EYNKTNNYPEHKVL

-547 TESTSQRKSEME
+547 TESTSQRKNEME

-608 KSGLKIISLSIGDI
+608 KSGLKIISLSIRDI

-664 LDCTSNLLIFYV
+664 L
-676 FYAKIY
+676 

>member
-12 WSLGTTSFRVK
+12 WSLGTTSFRVNN
-23 DLNFKIERQLQ
+23 LNFKIERQLQ

-41 ENPEINWNGND
+41 ENPNVRWNGNN

-63 QKEYIT
+63 QKNFIT

-111 ENFKSNNIFNINK
+111 ENFKSDNIFNINK

-160 LSKDEFTYIL
+160 LTKDEFTYIL
-170 PLCTSKEYTDIMLEN
+170 PLCTNREYIDIMLEN
-185 IKLYRNNKKTIEEII
+185 IKKYRNNQKTIEDII
-200 QDKMENMSNYKAAID
+200 QNKMENMSNYKAAID
-215 FIKEN
+215 FIKGN
-220 GVNSIE
+220 GVNSID
-226 EFYLID
+226 EFSIID
-232 MGRKGTKYVKP
+232 MGRKGTKYVEP
-243 MYKFYN
+243 MYNFF
-249 ELYEISQRNFDE
+249 EALYRISKKDFDE
-261 EALDTIIKFIKK
+261 EACDTIINFIKE

-285 KEYLRYSSK
+285 KDYLRYSSK

-373 KEIVNTEILDKDI
+373 KEIVNTEILDKDK
-386 YNDFISTDIE
+386 YNNFISTDIE

-406 NVDEILHQIQADYPD
+406 NVGEILHQIQVDYPD

-463 NDRNAIDEYVDWNSD
+463 NDRSAINEYVDWNSD

-547 TESTSQRKSEME
+547 TESTSQRKNEME

-608 KSGLKIISLSIGDI
+608 KSGLKIISLSIRDI

-664 LDCTSNLLIFYV
+664 L
-676 FYAKIY
+676 

>member
-1 MLEDIKFQSYC
+1 MLENIKFQSYC

-41 ENPEINWNGND
+41 ENSEINWNGND
-52 SIQEEYYNKML
+52 SIQEKYYNKML
-63 QKEYIT
+63 QKEFIT
-69 GEANNKPKDARQKT
+69 GEANNKSKDARQKT

-94 NRHITEIGEKII
+94 NRHISDIGQKIV
-106 DIVEQ
+106 DIVEK
-111 ENFKSNNIFNINK
+111 EDFKGDNIFNINK
-124 DSYLYLK
+124 DSYIYLK
-131 QLLKLQITDNGINV
+131 QLLKLQVTDNGINV
-145 KPFAVLLYFLSELGY
+145 KPFAVLLYFLAELKY

-170 PLCTSKEYTDIMLEN
+170 PLATNREYTDLMLEN
-185 IKLYRNNKKTIEEII
+185 IRMFRDNKKTIEDII
-200 QDKMENMSNYKAAID
+200 QDKMNNMLNYKSAIQ

-220 GVNSIE
+220 GIKDIE
-226 EFYLID
+226 EFSIID
-232 MGRKGTKYVKP
+232 MGRKGTKYVEP
-243 MYKFYN
+243 MYKFFN
-249 ELYEISQRNFDE
+249 DLYEISQREFDE
-261 EALDTIIKFIKK
+261 EALDTIMAFIKE

-285 KEYLRYSSK
+285 KDYFRYSPR

-299 YLEDIK
+299 YLEEIK
-305 EIPLFNFKNKTEYT
+305 EIPLFNFKDKKEYA

-352 IFEDDKIELDV
+352 IFDDDKIELDV

-373 KEIVNTEILDKDI
+373 KEIVNTPILSKEE
-386 YNDFISTDIE
+386 YNNFILEDIE
-396 LNKIYECLNV
+396 FNKVYNCLDI
-406 NVDEILHQIQADYPD
+406 NVDDVIIQIQADYPD
-421 RVVNKD
+421 KVISKD
-427 SIKTFIEDEKLRRF
+427 SIKTFIEDEKLKRF
-441 NELIDNKFNENQLV
+441 NELIDTKFSENQLIK
-455 QLFTYIEN
+455 LFNDIER
-463 NDRNAIDEYVDWNSD
+463 NDRNAINEYADWNSD
-478 VPTIFEYILGITWY
+478 IPTIFEYILGITWY

-528 EYNKTNDYPEHKVL
+528 EYNRNEEYPEHKVL

-547 TESTSQRKSEME
+547 TESTSQRKNEME

-608 KSGLKIISLSIGDI
+608 KTGLKIISLSIQDI
-622 IKLINIKIQYS
+622 IKLINVKVQYS
-633 KLYKIFDEAY
+633 KLYGIFETAY
-643 KDTNINDLEWYEKL
+643 KDTEINDLEWYEKL
-657 VKNKINN
+657 IKNKVNN
-664 LDCTSNLLIFYV
+664 L
-676 FYAKIY
+676 